1 MDRTLIKKYIDSQ
14 PQKVVAKLDL
24 DKNKIEYQGIL
35 QGQVIKEIKGDEEMS
50 RSFIL
55 TRLIN
60 ELGYSPDRIEIEH
73 EYTAGRPHTNTSRID
88 IIVRDA
94 DGNAFLFIECKS
106 PDAYAS
112 DDRDQIIEEQLYK
125 VAGMER
131 TEGNSVRYLVLY
143 TTAETSDKVMDE
155 CIIIDTEK
163 FPTFADWEVSRDFSN
178 TLPARY
184 GKAQKTPYIKASA
197 KDLETNFSNEML
209 NQLQTDL
216 HNVLWGGG
224 GTDDN
229 EVFASLT
236 NLILAK
242 IQDEDEKEDGDT
254 YDFQSMTFA
263 KDGDEEFET
272 NEQLFERINALYRRA
287 LKSKL
292 YILDENE
299 LQKSYVIDSK
309 KFSLSKLKYAVQRME
324 ELSFV
329 DGKNSLNGKDILGDF
344 FEGIIRSGF
353 KQSKGQF
360 FTHINIVRFM
370 LYALQTDRLAIRR
383 IKEDKEL
390 PYMIDPSAGSGTFLI
405 EYMKFITKNMKYRN
419 CNADGYNA
427 LLGTARAVKDKV
439 LSDWFYPNQRENKWA
454 QTYIYGSEINFNLGT
469 AAKVNMILHGDGSTN
484 IFVKDGLLPF
494 SKYEKETAPNAL
506 HGSYKNEL
514 YQNREVNGQFDLILT
529 NPPFSVELDNDTKK
543 SVKHDFMFGE
553 KKNSENLFV
562 ERWYQLLR
570 ENGRLAAVL
579 PESVFDTTENKYI
592 RLFLYKYFTIKAV
605 VSLPQISF
613 EPYTSTKTSILFA
626 QKKTAAEV
634 KAWND
639 AWDSA
644 SKEYSRLVTQ
654 AKNLIAVANGTKQK
668 AKLPSIKNLTA
679 EQERKVL
686 ARMLKNYL
694 TELDDEL
701 DANTLIKKYTEEL
714 ESICTIDKDTKDTFG
729 FVNTWWVFGEVAS
742 ELDYAVFMAE
752 ADNIGYKR
760 TKRGERP
767 MPNDLYRTDLNG
779 DILFDDGIETTIL
792 DAMRKIDWN

>member
-131 TEGNSVRYLVLY
+131 TEGKSVRYLVLY

-309 KFSLSKLKYAVQRME
+309 KFSLPKLKYAVQRME
-324 ELSFV
+324 GLSFV

-344 FEGIIRSGF
+344 FESIIRSGF

-742 ELDYAVFMAE
+742 KLNYSLFVAE
-752 ADNIGYKR
+752 AENIGYKR
-760 TKRGERP
+760 TKRGEKA
-767 MPNDLYRTDLNG
+767 MPNDLYRVDASG
-779 DILFDDGIETTIL
+779 DILIDDNIEETVL
-792 DAMRKIDWN
+792 DEMRKITWN

>member
-1 MDRTLIKKYIDSQ
+1 MDRTLIKKYIDNQ
-14 PQKVVAKLDL
+14 PQKVVAKMDL
-24 DKNKIEYQGIL
+24 GKNKIEYQGIL

-55 TRLIN
+55 TRLVN
-60 ELGYSPDRIEIEH
+60 ELGYAPDRIEIEH

-88 IIVRDA
+88 IVVRDA
-94 DGNAFLFIECKS
+94 KGNAFLFIECKS

-143 TTAETSDKVMDE
+143 TTAETIDKVMDE

-197 KDLETNFSNEML
+197 KDLETDFSNKML

-324 ELSFV
+324 GLSFV
-329 DGKNSLNGKDILGDF
+329 DGKNSLSGKDILGDF
-344 FEGIIRSGF
+344 FEGIIRNGS
-353 KQSKGQF
+353 SR
-360 FTHINIVRFM
+360 VRVSS
-370 LYALQTDRLAIRR
+370 L
-383 IKEDKEL
+383 
-390 PYMIDPSAGSGTFLI
+390 LI
-405 EYMKFITKNMKYRN
+405 ST
-419 CNADGYNA
+419 
-427 LLGTARAVKDKV
+427 
-439 LSDWFYPNQRENKWA
+439 LSDLCFTPCRLISWQ
-454 QTYIYGSEINFNLGT
+454 L
-469 AAKVNMILHGDGSTN
+469 
-484 IFVKDGLLPF
+484 
-494 SKYEKETAPNAL
+494 
-506 HGSYKNEL
+506 NE
-514 YQNREVNGQFDLILT
+514 
-529 NPPFSVELDNDTKK
+529 
-543 SVKHDFMFGE
+543 
-553 KKNSENLFV
+553 
-562 ERWYQLLR
+562 
-570 ENGRLAAVL
+570 
-579 PESVFDTTENKYI
+579 
-592 RLFLYKYFTIKAV
+592 
-605 VSLPQISF
+605 
-613 EPYTSTKTSILFA
+613 
-626 QKKTAAEV
+626 
-634 KAWND
+634 
-639 AWDSA
+639 
-644 SKEYSRLVTQ
+644 SR
-654 AKNLIAVANGTKQK
+654 K
-668 AKLPSIKNLTA
+668 IKNFLT
-679 EQERKVL
+679 
-686 ARMLKNYL
+686 
-694 TELDDEL
+694 
-701 DANTLIKKYTEEL
+701 
-714 ESICTIDKDTKDTFG
+714 
-729 FVNTWWVFGEVAS
+729 
-742 ELDYAVFMAE
+742 
-752 ADNIGYKR
+752 
-760 TKRGERP
+760 
-767 MPNDLYRTDLNG
+767 
-779 DILFDDGIETTIL
+779 
-792 DAMRKIDWN
+792 

>member
-1 MDRTLIKKYIDSQ
+1 MDRTLIKKYIDNQ
-14 PQKVVAKLDL
+14 PQKVVAKMDL
-24 DKNKIEYQGIL
+24 GKNKIEYQGIL
-35 QGQVIKEIKGDEEMS
+35 QGQVINEIKGDEEMS

-55 TRLIN
+55 TRLVN

-88 IIVRDA
+88 IVVRDA
-94 DGNAFLFIECKS
+94 EGNAFLFIECKS

-131 TEGNSVRYLVLY
+131 TDGNSVRYLVLY
-143 TTAETSDKVMDE
+143 TTAETIDKVLDE

-197 KDLETNFSNEML
+197 KDLETDFSNEML

-324 ELSFV
+324 GLSFV
-329 DGKNSLNGKDILGDF
+329 DGKNSLSGKDILGDF
-344 FEGIIRSGF
+344 FEGIIRNGF

-370 LYALQTDRLAIRR
+370 LYAMQTDKLAIKR

-405 EYMKFITKNMKYRN
+405 EYMKFITQNMKYRN
-419 CNADGYNA
+419 RNADGYNA

-439 LSDWFYPNQRENKWA
+439 LSDWFYPNHRENKWA

-506 HGSYKNEL
+506 HGSDKNEL

-644 SKEYSRLVTQ
+644 SKEYSHLVTQ
-654 AKNLIAVANGTKQK
+654 AKNLIAVANGTKHK

-729 FVNTWWVFGEVAS
+729 FVNTWWVFGEVAP

>member
-14 PQKVVAKLDL
+14 PQKVVVKLDL

-197 KDLETNFSNEML
+197 KDLETDFTNDML

-360 FTHINIVRFM
+360 FTHINIVKFM

-419 CNADGYNA
+419 CNVDGYNA

-506 HGSYKNEL
+506 HGSDKNEL

-570 ENGRLAAVL
+570 ENGRLAAIL

-644 SKEYSRLVTQ
+644 SKEYSHLVTQ

-694 TELDDEL
+694 TELDDAL

>member
-55 TRLIN
+55 TRLTN

-344 FEGIIRSGF
+344 FESIIRSGF